1 MRGDSC
7 EQRQNRPEFAQNQRI
22 RCVLYGLSYAGIQ
35 HILPM
40 LSHPINYHTSYQC
53 SHALSII
60 THPTNALT
68 SYQLSHTLSMLSHPI
83 KQQTLQILTLPT
95 NTNLLP
101 INTHQTLSILT

>member
-1 MRGDSC
+1 MCALWTFLCRYTTHPTNALTSY
-7 EQRQNRPEFAQNQRI
+7 Q
-22 RCVLYGLSYAGIQ
+22 LS

-40 LSHPINYHTSYQC
+40 LSRPINYHTSYQC